1 MLSVLSA
8 LGLQINKVT
17 GNSMLPVI
25 PANSYILF
33 YTQFRHHKLKVGDI
47 VRVNHPLYGNII
59 KQICQ
64 IEQNHSAFW
73 LQGMNSESVSI
84 REMGVIKPEQISA
97 KLLLSIKP
105 K

>member
-1 MLSVLSA
+1 
-8 LGLQINKVT
+8 
-17 GNSMLPVI
+17 MLPVI

-33 YTQFRHHKLKVGDI
+33 NSKFRHHKLKIGDI

-73 LQGMNSESVSI
+73 LQGMNSESVSSQQ
-84 REMGVIKPEQISA
+84 MGLISPELISA
-97 KLLLSIKP
+97 RVFWIVRN
-105 K
+105 